1 VYQSDVQVSYDD
13 RTIGMCGE
21 ATMAESWKGVGK
33 AVMAETH
40 KAQGGGGVLVGC
52 DAHTGSKTSVG
63 TLQAR

>member
-40 KAQGGGGVLVGC
+40 KAQGGGSGGV
-52 DAHTGSKTSVG
+52 
-63 TLQAR
+63 